1 MVDKI
6 EICLQYFLEEN
17 YQKQPLCGAKKG
29 AMNETQPEKKMMQ
42 PSLHFVKTKK
52 WYITPIFHLYFFFEI
67 ENENTAWKIV
77 WNQKS

>member
-29 AMNETQPEKKMMQ
+29 AMNETQPEKKNDATKSTLCQ
-42 PSLHFVKTKK
+42 NKKVIHNPYFSL
-52 WYITPIFHLYFFFEI
+52 IFPF
-67 ENENTAWKIV
+67 
-77 WNQKS
+77 